1 MVEAVVLAI
10 TIIGI
15 PFAGAHLKL
24 AGLGAASPLT
34 NRDLHTAFSIGMRA
48 CPYFAG
54 AACSCIGA
62 TRRTRTRLICRGSE
76 SSTRN
81 SIPDG

>member
-1 MVEAVVLAI
+1 MVKTVVLAI

-15 PFAGAHLKL
+15 PFAWAHLKL
-24 AGLGAASPLT
+24 AGLGRAITA

-76 SSTRN
+76 SRTRN